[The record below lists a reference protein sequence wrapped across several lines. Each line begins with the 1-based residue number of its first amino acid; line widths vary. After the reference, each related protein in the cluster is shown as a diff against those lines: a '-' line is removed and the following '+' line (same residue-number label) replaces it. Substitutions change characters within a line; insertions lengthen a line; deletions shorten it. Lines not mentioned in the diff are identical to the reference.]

1 MKRVNLIKTVLIFV
15 LAFGFIGCSNDDN
28 DASIDYAREMVNTT
42 WKWEGTI
49 SSGGNDYNGTL
60 QLNFKANA
68 KGSLKTNTRGSNS
81 SATLEDSFSYSMSSA
96 VEGIINFDDTS
107 IETMSFNISN
117 NQLTFNG
124 KIYTK
129 E

>member
-1 MKRVNLIKTVLIFV
+1 MKKVNLIKTVLFLVLTLGFV
-15 LAFGFIGCSNDDN
+15 GCSNDDN
-28 DASIDYAREMVNTT
+28 DASIDYTREVINTS

-49 SSGGNDYNGTL
+49 SSSGNDYSGTL
-60 QLNFKANA
+60 QLNFKGNA
-68 KGSLKTNTRGSNS
+68 KGNLKTNTIGSNS

-96 VEGIINFDDTS
+96 VEGVINFDDTG

-117 NQLTFNG
+117 NQLAFNG

>member
-1 MKRVNLIKTVLIFV
+1 MI
-15 LAFGFIGCSNDDN
+15 
-28 DASIDYAREMVNTT
+28 NTS

-49 SSGGNDYNGTL
+49 SNGGNDYDSTL

-68 KGSLKTNTRGSNS
+68 KGNLKTNATGSS
-81 SATLEDSFSYSMSSA
+81 STVTLEDPFSYSMSSA
-96 VEGIINFDDTS
+96 VNGVINFDDTS
-107 IETMSFNISN
+107 IEAMSFNISN

>member
-1 MKRVNLIKTVLIFV
+1 MKKVNLIKTVLFLVLTLGFV
-15 LAFGFIGCSNDDN
+15 GCSNDDN
-28 DASIDYAREMVNTT
+28 DASIDYTREMIKTS

-49 SSGGNDYNGTL
+49 SSSGNDYSGTL
-60 QLNFKANA
+60 QLNFKGNA
-68 KGSLKTNTRGSNS
+68 KGNLKTNTIGSNS

-96 VEGIINFDDTS
+96 VEGVINFDDTG

-117 NQLTFNG
+117 NQLAFNG